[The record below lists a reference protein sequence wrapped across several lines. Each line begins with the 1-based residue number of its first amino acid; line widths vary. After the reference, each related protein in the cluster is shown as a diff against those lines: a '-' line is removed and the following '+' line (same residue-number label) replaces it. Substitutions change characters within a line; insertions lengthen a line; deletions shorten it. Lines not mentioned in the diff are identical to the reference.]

1 MEDAWLLAEQS
12 HELWAGDAAQIRAGV
27 VRKQKTDRRGASHI
41 LQLPVDL
48 PPDRRHCPLK
58 SLMRFV

>member
-27 VRKQKTDRRGASHI
+27 VRKQKTDRRDAGHI
-41 LQLPVDL
+41 LKLL
-48 PPDRRHCPLK
+48 REN
-58 SLMRFV
+58 RFPRI